1 MLRGEERSL
10 KATLQATLQ
19 GGAAGLFEGVGELE
33 DAGFAERGAEDLE
46 ADGEVFLGRFAAGD
60 GDAGDTGEGAG
71 DGVDVGEVHLEG
83 VVGLFAE
90 FEGGDGGGRRDD
102 GVDLGESV
110 AEILGDEGADLLAFE
125 VVGVV
130 VAGGEDVGTKDDAP
144 FHFGAE
150 TGAASFAV
158 HAEESWI
165 VGAEAVADAV
175 IAGEIRRG
183 FGGGD
188 DVVGGN
194 GVVGVGHANVDEFA
208 AQGFENGDAGFD
220 FGADAGVHAF
230 GEVVFGNADA
240 ETFDGL
246 RDFGCVVR
254 DLRRGGSGV
263 ASVAAGNCLEDGG
276 DIVNIGGEGTD
287 TIERRREGNEAV
299 AGDAAVAAHHGGNA
313 AEGAG
318 LADGAAGVRAER
330 SDGEARGDDGR
341 RTTAG
346 AAGDAV
352 ERNGIF
358 DRAVGGVFVGAAHG
372 EFVAI
377 GFAEEDG
384 AGGFEAFDGG
394 GVVGGEMIFENF
406 GAASGADA
414 AGGEDV
420 FDGDGNSGEGRE
432 RFV

>member
-46 ADGEVFLGRFAAGD
+46 ADGEVFNGRFAAGD

-83 VVGLFAE
+83 VVGLFTE
-90 FEGGDGGGRRDD
+90 FKGGDGRSGRDD
-102 GVDLGESV
+102 GVDLGEGI
-110 AEILGDEGADLLAFE
+110 AEILSDERADFLALE

-165 VGAEAVADAV
+165 VCAEAVADAV

-188 DVVGGN
+188 DVVGGD
-194 GVVGVGHANVDEFA
+194 GVIGVGHADVDEFA
-208 AQGFENGDAGFD
+208 AEGFEKGDAGFD

-263 ASVAAGNCLEDGG
+263 ARVAAGNCLEDGG
-276 DIVNIGGEGTD
+276 DIANVGGEGAD
-287 TIERRREGNEAV
+287 AVERRGEGDEAV
-299 AGDAAVAAHHGGNA
+299 AGDAAVAAHHGGDA

-318 LADGAAGVRAER
+318 LADGATGVGAER
-330 SDGEARGDDGR
+330 GDGKACSNDGC
-341 RTTAG
+341 G
-346 AAGDAV
+346 AAAGPAGNAV
-352 ERNGIF
+352 ERNGIL
-358 DRAVGGVFVGAAHG
+358 DRAVGGVFVGTAHG

-377 GFAEEDG
+377 GFAEEDS
-384 AGGFEAFDGG
+384 AGGFKAFDGG
-394 GVVGGEMIFENF
+394 GVVGGEMIFEDF
-406 GAASGADA
+406 GAAGSADA
-414 AGGEDV
+414 SGGENV
-420 FDGDGNSGEGRE
+420 LDGDGNSGEGRE